1 MRTLLHLLAPLLL
14 ATAALPLETGTPLP
28 TLAGERLSGPHVT
41 LPEATRGKVVLL
53 AFGFTHGSA
62 KAVEAWDERFARTF
76 GDDTTLTWIGV
87 PVLGGMARLAK
98 PMILAGMRGGTPEAG
113 RPHVMTVWSGADAW
127 KKRLGY
133 QRGEWAYLVLLDREG
148 RVRWTGRGT
157 FDEALWR
164 ELTAA
169 IDDVR

>member
-1 MRTLLHLLAPLLL
+1 MRTLLHLIAPLLL
-14 ATAALPLETGTPLP
+14 ATALLPLEAGAPLP
-28 TLAGERLSGPHVT
+28 MLAGERLDGPHVT

-76 GDDTTLTWIGV
+76 GGDTTVTWIGV
-87 PVLGGMARLAK
+87 PVLGGMARIAK
-98 PMILAGMRGGTPEAG
+98 PMIVGGMRRGTPAAG
-113 RPHVMTVWSGADAW
+113 RTHVMTVWSGADAW

-133 QRGEWAYLVLLDREG
+133 ERGDWAYLVLLDREG
-148 RVRWTGRGT
+148 RVRWTGRGP

-164 ELTAA
+164 ELEGATNAA
-169 IDDVR
+169 R